1 MNLPSLSRYSQM
13 AQLHVYYE
21 GPGRI
26 VCKKNL
32 NNCNL
37 KWVCIPFGITHGQ
50 QVGNS
55 TSFDLWSVPVISFS
69 EGIFGSPQRDQG
81 SHPTSDGALD
91 AKVTCA
97 IASYVCYSHEH
108 TLLTYSFQ
116 VLPWLCFFQNN
127 PQMGA
132 SKPQKRKTL
141 QPSADY
147 RLCYQSGT
155 EKERKRIK
163 RKIRELGTGTCPVS
177 TQFKLQI

>member
-1 MNLPSLSRYSQM
+1 MQFQFYSLLYYKLGIRFLLLYIYKQQNCGNTEQMYKFSSIFVKFMNLPSLSRYSQM

-50 QVGNS
+50 QVGSS

-108 TLLTYSFQ
+108 TLLKYSFQ
-116 VLPWLCFFQNN
+116 VLP
-127 PQMGA
+127 
-132 SKPQKRKTL
+132 
-141 QPSADY
+141 
-147 RLCYQSGT
+147 
-155 EKERKRIK
+155 
-163 RKIRELGTGTCPVS
+163 
-177 TQFKLQI
+177 